1 MNETRAAYSNQPTCL
16 GENVSLIRILYMFL
30 LRSFLENMKEKSP
43 PSARSCLQ
51 DTFCQVLKATRA
63 LPVGY
68 L

>member
-1 MNETRAAYSNQPTCL
+1 
-16 GENVSLIRILYMFL
+16 MFL
-30 LRSFLENMKEKSP
+30 LGSFLENKKEKSP